1 MSNIYSWFLPLYT
14 NAEFCWT
21 NNLHICTWRL
31 GFIQTKSYNIALEH
45 FAVLGSV
52 LLTNLYLIY
61 YPFFSN
67 DGVPTYRM
75 QLRMWT
81 IQGYW
86 CSLFSLVLYI
96 MLHNWEFVKTTADNF
111 KIHEFWQNNFH
122 LKFIQTT
129 IMLTDCII
137 ATSRCCKSNNVR
149 TQSN

>member
-1 MSNIYSWFLPLYT
+1 MYMKVRIHPNEILQYRAWTFSLCWDQCCWQIFIWSIIHFLVMMAILD
-14 NAEFCWT
+14 A
-21 NNLHICTWRL
+21 
-31 GFIQTKSYNIALEH
+31 
-45 FAVLGSV
+45 
-52 LLTNLYLIY
+52 
-61 YPFFSN
+61 
-67 DGVPTYRM
+67 VPTYRM